1 MRDRVIVQKQLAARG
16 DHYRIND
23 KGGEALTARRAL
35 GEHTCHRRHDFARVK
50 QTSLDGRDRKAFKKR
65 FNLRT
70 HGCGGNAAD
79 LDDFSRRFRNDTG
92 DGGQSINPVAALCER
107 RFFSLAIDSSG
118 HRPPLQDQAPS
129 LPMASTGQP
138 SIASLQRASS
148 SGVSA
153 CL

>member
-1 MRDRVIVQKQLAARG
+1 MQKQLAARG

-23 KGGEALTARRAL
+23 KGGEAVTARGAP

-50 QTSLDGRDRKAFKKR
+50 QTSLDGGDRKAFKKR

-92 DGGQSINPVAALCER
+92 DGGQSINPKCAEGFQVGLDAGSGAAVRTGDGQYDGC
-107 RFFSLAIDSSG
+107 SG
-118 HRPPLQDQAPS
+118 AL
-129 LPMASTGQP
+129 
-138 SIASLQRASS
+138 
-148 SGVSA
+148 
-153 CL
+153 